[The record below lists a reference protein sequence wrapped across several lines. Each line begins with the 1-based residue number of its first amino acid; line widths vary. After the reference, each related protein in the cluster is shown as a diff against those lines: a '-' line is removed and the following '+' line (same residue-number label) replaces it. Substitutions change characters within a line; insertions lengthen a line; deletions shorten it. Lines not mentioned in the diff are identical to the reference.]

1 MFIDVH
7 KAIRRTHMAPRYRVP
22 REKVPKG
29 DIVVNPDAD
38 TADGEENLIDLE
50 SRDGEQP
57 PSHAAIKRLT
67 TSERRSS
74 EETRQD
80 PSLLSSSPKRSSI
93 GRRNS
98 SAATT
103 SDRDFRIRREQTP
116 EMREHLK
123 HLGPSN
129 LASRPR
135 QTRYNTIKIKPG
147 GGSFAELAKTASKN
161 NGSAEPIPFLQ
172 MPPAA
177 SGGVGE
183 GLLSSA
189 GKDASDGVHAVQTG
203 YGTIGTPP
211 RHPDSPVKSMRSIQ
225 AVSQKAVSSSPGA
238 RPHSR
243 PDSSG
248 SSSSGARRSRAFS
261 PVKKGTVRSGSIT
274 ENIIEADGIKK
285 VVLELTSSS
294 EEQPDQ
300 GAGGERRDEA
310 KEGKASESEGTGS
323 TSGGKK
329 KRRRKRKK
337 TSKKAEEEPLL
348 EEDET

>member
-1 MFIDVH
+1 MP
-7 KAIRRTHMAPRYRVP
+7 K
-22 REKVPKG
+22 EKVSKG
-29 DIVVNPDAD
+29 ELVVNLEADA
-38 TADGEENLIDLE
+38 ADGEENLIDLE

-67 TSERRSS
+67 TSEGRSS
-74 EETRQD
+74 DETRND

-98 SAATT
+98 SAATG
-103 SDRDFRIRREQTP
+103 SDRDFRLRREQTP

-147 GGSFAELAKTASKN
+147 GGSFSDVAKAASKN
-161 NGSAEPIPFLQ
+161 NGFAEPTPVLK
-172 MPPAA
+172 MPAAA

-211 RHPDSPVKSMRSIQ
+211 RHPDSPVKSMKSIQ
-225 AVSQKAVSSSPGA
+225 AVSQKVISSSPHA
-238 RPHSR
+238 RSNSR
-243 PDSSG
+243 PTSSG
-248 SSSSGARRSRAFS
+248 SSSSSTHRPRPFS

-294 EEQPDQ
+294 EEQPEQ
-300 GAGGERRDEA
+300 GVAAEGKEEA
-310 KEGKASESEGTGS
+310 KEGKASESEGTTS
-323 TSGGKK
+323 TGGGKK

-337 TSKKAEEEPLL
+337 TSKKAEEEPLI
-348 EEDET
+348 EADES